1 MSQRLLLT
9 MGVVGIAAAVVV
21 GGFGMSTTALG
32 FSMVDRFSGSNGTT
46 ISMDQAQQSVRS
58 FIDRTGNKDLQID
71 ELMQFDHNFYGLVK
85 ERSTGI
91 GAFEVLVNKHSGS
104 VSFEPGPDMM
114 WNTKYS
120 IMGRMGITGG
130 AWMGGFGTGGSGMG
144 GPATGGPGM
153 SGEGT
158 GGVGTTDSGM
168 TVTGDR
174 ATQIAQSWL
183 DRQGG
188 GSSAGMADTFHG
200 YYTLHFQRAGQIAGM
215 LSVNGSSGQVWFHSW
230 HGRFIQS
237 RDLGA

>member
-9 MGVVGIAAAVVV
+9 MGVVGLAAAVVV
-21 GGFGMSTTALG
+21 GAFGMSTTALG
-32 FSMVDRFSGSNGTT
+32 FSMIDRFGGSNGTM
-46 ISMDQAQQSVRS
+46 ISMDQAQQSVQS

-130 AWMGGFGTGGSGMG
+130 AWMGGSGLGGLGTGGYG
-144 GPATGGPGM
+144 GSGPGM
-153 SGEGT
+153 QRPSFRWPNRWL
-158 GGVGTTDSGM
+158 
-168 TVTGDR
+168 GDE
-174 ATQIAQSWL
+174 
-183 DRQGG
+183 
-188 GSSAGMADTFHG
+188 
-200 YYTLHFQRAGQIAGM
+200 RAGYGWRRDNRQRHDRDRRPCHSDRSDLARPAG
-215 LSVNGSSGQVWFHSW
+215 
-230 HGRFIQS
+230 R
-237 RDLGA
+237 R